1 MDPILGLGAFAI
13 ALLHFPA
20 KPSLDPGPSPECP
33 SDMRLVSGTHFDEE
47 QHLCVDPRPDRKD
60 THCFAYFEG
69 LTAEEGKATEIR
81 VCMDQYEAPNVRGQK
96 PFVMKSFDQAKRW
109 CGERGKR
116 TCSEQEWE
124 LACEGPEHRPLAY
137 GWRVDVKVCNSDKQ
151 WRPFDVKRLYSK
163 DDSEV
168 DAEIRKL
175 WQGAQSG
182 SYASCVSS
190 FGIYDMMGN
199 VEEWVASRPGRALPG
214 ALMGGFWSKPW
225 TGCRGTNDAHE
236 PSFQFYETGF
246 RCCADPGTLTDDDRP
261 RRVPKEEPRPRRKK
275 RK

>member
-1 MDPILGLGAFAI
+1 MDPILGLGAFAL

-33 SDMRLVSGTHFDEE
+33 GDMRLVVGTHYDEE

-69 LTAEEGKATEIR
+69 LTAEEGRATEIR

-96 PFVMKSFDQAKRW
+96 PFVMKSFENAKRW

-116 TCSEQEWE
+116 VCTEQEWE
-124 LACEGPEHRPLAY
+124 LGCEGPEHRPLSY
-137 GWRVDVKVCNSDKQ
+137 GWRVDVKMCNSDKQ

-163 DDSEV
+163 GSGDQE
-168 DAEIRKL
+168 AEIRKL
-175 WQGAQSG
+175 WQGAPSG
-182 SYASCVSS
+182 AYASCVSS
-190 FGIYDMMGN
+190 FGIYDMQGN
-199 VEEWVASRPGRALPG
+199 VEEWVASRPGRNVPG
-214 ALMGGFWSKPW
+214 SLMGGFWAKPW

-236 PSFQFYETGF
+236 PTFQFYETGF
-246 RCCADPGTLTDDDRP
+246 RCCADPGSVTD
-261 RRVPKEEPRPRRKK
+261 ESPRPSGSDELPKRRRK